1 MKSDLPTIWITGVSS
16 GIGLATANYF
26 LAHNY
31 SVCGIGRRNSI
42 SHPNYRFFELDLTN
56 SSAVNSFHF
65 AGIQSGDV
73 FINNAGMLGDILPAT
88 SVSHE
93 SIEDVFTVNT
103 SSACKLANQFAR
115 EVKEGIILFISS
127 GAAQRPVKGWGAY
140 CASKAAVDM
149 YARVMQ
155 EEFNYYHQPII
166 VKSIAPGVVDSPMQA
181 HIRSSNP
188 KFFPDQPNFV
198 ALHTHSEL
206 DQPELTAQKLGYM
219 LMNLAK
225 FPEVIC
231 SLRSINL
238 PD

>member
-1 MKSDLPTIWITGVSS
+1 MRSDLPTIWITGVSS
-16 GIGLATANYF
+16 GIGLATAKYF
-26 LAHNY
+26 LAQNY

-42 SHPNYRFFELDLTN
+42 FHPNYRFFELDLTN
-56 SSAVNSFHF
+56 SSAVNSFRF
-65 AGIQSGDV
+65 SGIQSGDV
-73 FINNAGMLGDILPAT
+73 LINNAGIVGEILPAT

-115 EVKEGIILFISS
+115 EAEEGVILFISS

-155 EEFNYYHQPII
+155 EEFEYYHQPFI

-181 HIRSSNP
+181 HIRSSKP
-188 KFFPDQPNFV
+188 EFFPDHPNFI

-206 DQPELTAQKLGYM
+206 DHPELTARKLSY
-219 LMNLAK
+219 LLTNLAK
-225 FPEVIC
+225 FPKVIY
-231 SLRSINL
+231 SLRSIYL